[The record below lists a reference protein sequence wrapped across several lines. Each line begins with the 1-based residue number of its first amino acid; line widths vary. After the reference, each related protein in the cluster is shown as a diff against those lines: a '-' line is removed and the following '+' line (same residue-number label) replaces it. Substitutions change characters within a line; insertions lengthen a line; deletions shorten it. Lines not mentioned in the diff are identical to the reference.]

1 MNRQDEIRDL
11 LKASRKLLSNQ
22 SINEEFTRIKS
33 TYGIITEDLDDMDRV
48 STDYETAEVSDE
60 EMDSKDEENKTKSD
74 KTRGYKISGGV
85 MMIHSKDKSQL
96 QLTSDDKKAFQDS
109 MNEFRTDVSELVE
122 FNKLNVYD
130 NNVEWSGKI
139 NEMDLDFFFSIGE
152 STGVYI
158 NSEMSKVDEDFIE
171 TLKKYSHFMR
181 NLNQNGVKYWPIEK
195 NCQKYERVFN

>member
-33 TYGIITEDLDDMDRV
+33 TYGMITEDLDDMDRV

-171 TLKKYSHFMR
+171 ILKKIQSFY
-181 NLNQNGVKYWPIEK
+181 EK
-195 NCQKYERVFN
+195 FKSKWSKVLADRKKLSEI

>member
-171 TLKKYSHFMR
+171 ILKKIQSFY
-181 NLNQNGVKYWPIEK
+181 EK
-195 NCQKYERVFN
+195 FKSKWSKVLADRKKLSEI

>member
-11 LKASRKLLSNQ
+11 LKASRKLLTNQ
-22 SINEEFTRIKS
+22 SLNEEFTRIKS
-33 TYGIITEDLDDMDRV
+33 TYGIITEDLDDMDRKP
-48 STDYETAEVSDE
+48 TGYETAEVSDE
-60 EMDSKDEENKTKSD
+60 EIEGDDENKSKTD
-74 KTRGYKISGGV
+74 KTRGFKISGGI
-85 MMIHSKDKSQL
+85 MILHSKDKSQL

-139 NEMDLDFFFSIGE
+139 TEMDLDFFFSIGE

-158 NSEMSKVDEDFIE
+158 NSEMSKVDESFIE
-171 TLKKYSHFMR
+171 TLKKIQTFY
-181 NLNQNGVKYWPIEK
+181 EK
-195 NCQKYERVFN
+195 FKSKWSKVLADRKKLSEL

>member
-22 SINEEFTRIKS
+22 SINEELTRIKS
-33 TYGIITEDLDDMDRV
+33 TYGMITEDLDDMDRV

-60 EMDSKDEENKTKSD
+60 EMDNKDEENKTKSD

-130 NNVEWSGKI
+130 SNVEWSGKI

-171 TLKKYSHFMR
+171 TLKKIQTFY
-181 NLNQNGVKYWPIEK
+181 EK
-195 NCQKYERVFN
+195 FKSKWSKVLADRKKLSEI

>member
-22 SINEEFTRIKS
+22 SINEELTRIKS
-33 TYGIITEDLDDMDRV
+33 TYGMITEDLDDMDRV

-60 EMDSKDEENKTKSD
+60 EMDDKDEENKTKSD

-171 TLKKYSHFMR
+171 TLKKIQAFY
-181 NLNQNGVKYWPIEK
+181 EK
-195 NCQKYERVFN
+195 FKSKWSKVLADRKKLSEI

>member
-22 SINEEFTRIKS
+22 SINEELTRIKS
-33 TYGIITEDLDDMDRV
+33 TYGMITEDLDDMDRV

-60 EMDSKDEENKTKSD
+60 EMDNRDEENKTKSD

-122 FNKLNVYD
+122 FNKLNVYN

-171 TLKKYSHFMR
+171 TLKKIQSFY
-181 NLNQNGVKYWPIEK
+181 EK
-195 NCQKYERVFN
+195 FNSKWSKVLADRKKLSEI

>member
-11 LKASRKLLSNQ
+11 LKASRKLLTNQ
-22 SINEEFTRIKS
+22 SLNEEVTRIKS
-33 TYGIITEDLDDMDRV
+33 TYGIIKEDLDDMDRIPNE
-48 STDYETAEVSDE
+48 YETAEVSDE
-60 EMDSKDEENKTKSD
+60 EMEDKKDEKSKSD
-74 KTRGYKISGGV
+74 KTRGFKISGGI
-85 MMIHSKDKSQL
+85 MILHSKDKSQL

-139 NEMDLDFFFSIGE
+139 TEMDLDFFFSIGE

-158 NSEMSKVDEDFIE
+158 NSEMSKVDESFIE
-171 TLKKYSHFMR
+171 TLKKIQTFY
-181 NLNQNGVKYWPIEK
+181 EK
-195 NCQKYERVFN
+195 FKSKWSKVLADRKKLSEI

>member
-22 SINEEFTRIKS
+22 SINEELTRIKS
-33 TYGIITEDLDDMDRV
+33 TYGMITEDLDDMDRV
-48 STDYETAEVSDE
+48 STDYETAAVSDE
-60 EMDSKDEENKTKSD
+60 EMDNRDEENKTTSD
-74 KTRGYKISGGV
+74 NTRGYKISGGV

-122 FNKLNVYD
+122 FNKLNVYN

-171 TLKKYSHFMR
+171 TLKKIQSFY
-181 NLNQNGVKYWPIEK
+181 EK
-195 NCQKYERVFN
+195 FKSKWSKVLADRKKLSEI

>member
-11 LKASRKLLSNQ
+11 LKVSRKLLSNQ
-22 SINEEFTRIKS
+22 SINEELTRIKS
-33 TYGIITEDLDDMDRV
+33 TYGMITEDLDDMDRV

-60 EMDSKDEENKTKSD
+60 EMDNKDEENKTKSD

-130 NNVEWSGKI
+130 SNVEWSGKI

-171 TLKKYSHFMR
+171 TLKKIQAFY
-181 NLNQNGVKYWPIEK
+181 EK
-195 NCQKYERVFN
+195 FKSKWSKVLADRKKLSEI

>member
-33 TYGIITEDLDDMDRV
+33 TYGMITEDLDDMDRV

-60 EMDSKDEENKTKSD
+60 EMDTKDEENKTKSD

-171 TLKKYSHFMR
+171 ILKKIQSFY
-181 NLNQNGVKYWPIEK
+181 EK
-195 NCQKYERVFN
+195 FKSKWSKVLADRKKLSEI

>member
-22 SINEEFTRIKS
+22 SINEELTRIKS
-33 TYGIITEDLDDMDRV
+33 TYGMITEDLDDMDRV

-60 EMDSKDEENKTKSD
+60 EMDNRDEENKTKSD

-122 FNKLNVYD
+122 FNKLNVYN

-171 TLKKYSHFMR
+171 TLKKIQSFY
-181 NLNQNGVKYWPIEK
+181 EK
-195 NCQKYERVFN
+195 FKSKWSKVLADRKKLSEI

>member
-11 LKASRKLLSNQ
+11 LKVSRKLLSNQ
-22 SINEEFTRIKS
+22 SINEELTRIKS
-33 TYGIITEDLDDMDRV
+33 TYGMITEDLDDMDRV

-60 EMDSKDEENKTKSD
+60 EMDDKDEENKTKSD

-109 MNEFRTDVSELVE
+109 MNEFRTDVIELVE

-171 TLKKYSHFMR
+171 TLKKIQAFY
-181 NLNQNGVKYWPIEK
+181 EK
-195 NCQKYERVFN
+195 FKSKWSKVLADRKKLSEI

>member
-11 LKASRKLLSNQ
+11 LKASRKLLTNQ
-22 SINEEFTRIKS
+22 SLNEEFSRIKS
-33 TYGIITEDLDDMDRV
+33 TYGILTEDFDDMGRKP
-48 STDYETAEVSDE
+48 SEYETAEVSDDE
-60 EMDSKDEENKTKSD
+60 LDDTDEEKSKSD
-74 KTRGYKISGGV
+74 KTRGFKISGGV
-85 MMIHSKDKSQL
+85 MILHSKDKSQL

-139 NEMDLDFFFSIGE
+139 TEMDLDFFFSIGE

-171 TLKKYSHFMR
+171 TLKKIQTFY
-181 NLNQNGVKYWPIEK
+181 EK
-195 NCQKYERVFN
+195 FKSKWSKVLADRKKLSEL

>member
-22 SINEEFTRIKS
+22 SINEELTRIKS
-33 TYGIITEDLDDMDRV
+33 TYGMITEDLDDMDRV

-60 EMDSKDEENKTKSD
+60 EMDNKDEENKTKSD

-122 FNKLNVYD
+122 FNKLNMYD
-130 NNVEWSGKI
+130 SNVEWSGKI

-171 TLKKYSHFMR
+171 TLKKIQAFY
-181 NLNQNGVKYWPIEK
+181 EK
-195 NCQKYERVFN
+195 FKSKWSKVLADRKKLSEI

>member
-11 LKASRKLLSNQ
+11 LKASRKLLTNESL
-22 SINEEFTRIKS
+22 NEEFTRIKS
-33 TYGIITEDLDDMDRV
+33 TYGIISEDLDDMDRKP
-48 STDYETAEVSDE
+48 TGYETAEVSDE
-60 EMDSKDEENKTKSD
+60 EIEDNEEEKSKSD
-74 KTRGYKISGGV
+74 KTRGFKISGGI
-85 MMIHSKDKSQL
+85 MILHSKDKSQL

-139 NEMDLDFFFSIGE
+139 TEMDIDFFFSIGE

-158 NSEMSKVDEDFIE
+158 NSEMSKVDEPFIE
-171 TLKKYSHFMR
+171 TLKKIQTFY
-181 NLNQNGVKYWPIEK
+181 EK
-195 NCQKYERVFN
+195 FKSKWSKVLADRKKLSEL

>member
-11 LKASRKLLSNQ
+11 LKASRKLLTNQ
-22 SINEEFTRIKS
+22 SLNEEVTRIK
-33 TYGIITEDLDDMDRV
+33 TTHGIITEDLDDMDRV
-48 STDYETAEVSDE
+48 PTNYETAEVSDK
-60 EMDSKDEENKTKSD
+60 EMNDDKKDQSKSD
-74 KTRGYKISGGV
+74 KTRGFKISGGIMV
-85 MMIHSKDKSQL
+85 LHSKDKSQL

-109 MNEFRTDVSELVE
+109 MNEFRSDVSELVE

-139 NEMDLDFFFSIGE
+139 NEMDMDFFFSIGE

-171 TLKKYSHFMR
+171 TLKKIQTFY
-181 NLNQNGVKYWPIEK
+181 EK
-195 NCQKYERVFN
+195 FKSKWSKVLADRKKLSEL

>member
-11 LKASRKLLSNQ
+11 LKASRKLLTNESL
-22 SINEEFTRIKS
+22 NEEFTRIKS
-33 TYGIITEDLDDMDRV
+33 TYGIITEDLDDMNRKP
-48 STDYETAEVSDE
+48 TGYETAEFSDDEIDDNNE
-60 EMDSKDEENKTKSD
+60 EKSKSD
-74 KTRGYKISGGV
+74 KTRGFKISGGI
-85 MMIHSKDKSQL
+85 MILHSKDKSQL

-139 NEMDLDFFFSIGE
+139 TEMDIDFFFSIGE

-158 NSEMSKVDEDFIE
+158 NSEMSKVDESFIE
-171 TLKKYSHFMR
+171 TLKKIQTFY
-181 NLNQNGVKYWPIEK
+181 EK
-195 NCQKYERVFN
+195 FKSKWSKVLADRKKLSEL

>member
-11 LKASRKLLSNQ
+11 LKASRKLLTNQ
-22 SINEEFTRIKS
+22 SLNEEVTRIK
-33 TYGIITEDLDDMDRV
+33 TTHGIITEDLDDMDRV
-48 STDYETAEVSDE
+48 PTNYETAEVSDK
-60 EMDSKDEENKTKSD
+60 EMNDDKEDQSKSD
-74 KTRGYKISGGV
+74 KTRGFKISGGIMV
-85 MMIHSKDKSQL
+85 LHSKDKSQL

-109 MNEFRTDVSELVE
+109 MNEFRSDVSELVE

-139 NEMDLDFFFSIGE
+139 NEMDMDFFFSIGE

-171 TLKKYSHFMR
+171 TLKKIQTFY
-181 NLNQNGVKYWPIEK
+181 EK
-195 NCQKYERVFN
+195 FKSKWSKVLADRKKLSEL

>member
-22 SINEEFTRIKS
+22 SINEELTRIKS
-33 TYGIITEDLDDMDRV
+33 TYGMITEDLDDMDRV

-60 EMDSKDEENKTKSD
+60 EMDNRDEENKTKSD

-122 FNKLNVYD
+122 FNKLNVYN

-171 TLKKYSHFMR
+171 TLKKIQSF
-181 NLNQNGVKYWPIEK
+181 
-195 NCQKYERVFN
+195 YENFKSKWSKVLADRKKLSEI

>member
-11 LKASRKLLSNQ
+11 LKASRKLLTNQ
-22 SINEEFTRIKS
+22 SLNEEFSRIKS
-33 TYGIITEDLDDMDRV
+33 TYGILTEDFDDMGRKP
-48 STDYETAEVSDE
+48 SEYETAEVSDDE
-60 EMDSKDEENKTKSD
+60 LDDSDEEKSKSD
-74 KTRGYKISGGV
+74 KTRGFKISGGV
-85 MMIHSKDKSQL
+85 MILHSKDKSQL

-139 NEMDLDFFFSIGE
+139 TEMDLDFFFSIGE

-171 TLKKYSHFMR
+171 TLKKIQTFY
-181 NLNQNGVKYWPIEK
+181 EK
-195 NCQKYERVFN
+195 FKSKWSKVLADRKKLSEL

>member
-22 SINEEFTRIKS
+22 SINEELTRIKS
-33 TYGIITEDLDDMDRV
+33 TYGMITEDLDDMDRV

-60 EMDSKDEENKTKSD
+60 EMDNKDEENKTKSD

-122 FNKLNVYD
+122 FNKLNMYD
-130 NNVEWSGKI
+130 SNVEWSGKI

-171 TLKKYSHFMR
+171 TLKKIKAFY
-181 NLNQNGVKYWPIEK
+181 EK
-195 NCQKYERVFN
+195 FKSKWSKVLADRKKLSEI

>member
-22 SINEEFTRIKS
+22 SINEELTRIKS
-33 TYGIITEDLDDMDRV
+33 TYGMITEDLDDMDRV

-60 EMDSKDEENKTKSD
+60 EMDDKDEENKTKSD

-109 MNEFRTDVSELVE
+109 MNEFRTDVIELVE

-171 TLKKYSHFMR
+171 TLKKIQAFY
-181 NLNQNGVKYWPIEK
+181 EK
-195 NCQKYERVFN
+195 FKSKWSKVLADRKKLSEI

>member
-74 KTRGYKISGGV
+74 KTREYKISGGV

-171 TLKKYSHFMR
+171 ILKKI
-181 NLNQNGVKYWPIEK
+181 Q
-195 NCQKYERVFN
+195 

>member
-22 SINEEFTRIKS
+22 SINEELTRIKS
-33 TYGIITEDLDDMDRV
+33 TYGMITEDLDDMDRV

-60 EMDSKDEENKTKSD
+60 EMDNKDEENKTKSD

-130 NNVEWSGKI
+130 SNVEWSGKI

-171 TLKKYSHFMR
+171 TLKKIQAFY
-181 NLNQNGVKYWPIEK
+181 EK
-195 NCQKYERVFN
+195 FKSKWSKVLADRKKLSEI

>member
-22 SINEEFTRIKS
+22 SINEELTRIKS
-33 TYGIITEDLDDMDRV
+33 TYGMITEDLDDMDRV

-60 EMDSKDEENKTKSD
+60 EMDNNDEENKTKSD

-171 TLKKYSHFMR
+171 TLKKIQAFY
-181 NLNQNGVKYWPIEK
+181 EK
-195 NCQKYERVFN
+195 FKSKWSKVLADRKKLSEI

>member
-11 LKASRKLLSNQ
+11 LKASRKLLTNQ
-22 SINEEFTRIKS
+22 SLNEEFSRIKS
-33 TYGIITEDLDDMDRV
+33 TYGILTEDLDDMDRKP
-48 STDYETAEVSDE
+48 SGYETAEVSDD
-60 EMDSKDEENKTKSD
+60 EMENNDEKPKSD
-74 KTRGYKISGGV
+74 KTRGFKISGGI
-85 MMIHSKDKSQL
+85 MILHSKDKSQL

-139 NEMDLDFFFSIGE
+139 TEMDLDFFFSIGE

-158 NSEMSKVDEDFIE
+158 NSEMTKVDEYFIE
-171 TLKKYSHFMR
+171 TLKKIQTFY
-181 NLNQNGVKYWPIEK
+181 EK
-195 NCQKYERVFN
+195 FKSKWSKVLADRKKISEL

>member
-22 SINEEFTRIKS
+22 SINEELTRIKS
-33 TYGIITEDLDDMDRV
+33 TYGMITEDLDDMDRV

-60 EMDSKDEENKTKSD
+60 EMDDKDEENKTKSD

-96 QLTSDDKKAFQDS
+96 QLTSDDKKALQDS

-171 TLKKYSHFMR
+171 TLKKIQAFY
-181 NLNQNGVKYWPIEK
+181 EK
-195 NCQKYERVFN
+195 FKSKWSKVLADRKKLSEI

>member
-22 SINEEFTRIKS
+22 SINEELTRIKS
-33 TYGIITEDLDDMDRV
+33 TYGMITEDLDDMDRV

-60 EMDSKDEENKTKSD
+60 EMDNRDEENKTKSD

-122 FNKLNVYD
+122 FNKLNVYN

-171 TLKKYSHFMR
+171 TLKKIQSFY
-181 NLNQNGVKYWPIEK
+181 EK
-195 NCQKYERVFN
+195 FKSKWSKLLADRKKLSVI